1 MEEKSTLDVSC
12 ALFPPRQVVIDL
24 GAAPLDGEADWY
36 TLTSHEESVQILVSQ
51 FDPIF
56 NGQVTHLSVM
66 CVCLCVCV
74 RRGGRDC
81 RCPSRRRRPWALWT
95 ICRRLRPR
103 RASQTLSPTLPIW
116 ATGRK
121 AAVEAV
127 AVVAAAAA
135 AHFCLLHVTPEELS
149 SAVSAVTGPQSAA
162 WAAVPGTGNSVALL
176 LLVVVLF
183 FSSSAPYLPFPIDP
197 FLIDFAPSECLL
209 HVFLSI

>member
-1 MEEKSTLDVSC
+1 M
-12 ALFPPRQVVIDL
+12 
-24 GAAPLDGEADWY
+24 
-36 TLTSHEESVQILVSQ
+36 
-51 FDPIF
+51 
-56 NGQVTHLSVM
+56 
-66 CVCLCVCV
+66 
-74 RRGGRDC
+74 
-81 RCPSRRRRPWALWT
+81 
-95 ICRRLRPR
+95 
-103 RASQTLSPTLPIW
+103 
-116 ATGRK
+116 
-121 AAVEAV
+121 EAV